1 MSEEWVIVP
10 KYEDYAV
17 STLGKVKRI
26 TDSKT
31 YKSGKILKQNINY
44 AGYAD
49 VTLRSN
55 GKPRN
60 FRVNRLVLTAFRGI
74 PADGYEASHIDG
86 DRRNNTLNNL
96 VWETQEENNKRRI
109 YHGTSKGERN
119 AKSKLTENIVREIR
133 AQYEKRK
140 TTYAELGKK
149 YGVSFAQI
157 GHIIKRRQWSHV

>member
-96 VWETQEENNKRRI
+96 VWETLEDIRVTRRS
-109 YHGTSKGERN
+109 GLPTSSMSLSRGCIFVDSI
-119 AKSKLTENIVREIR
+119 ALSFYVFG
-133 AQYEKRK
+133 QY
-140 TTYAELGKK
+140 
-149 YGVSFAQI
+149 
-157 GHIIKRRQWSHV
+157 RRSNRQL